1 MKITVLPIPVE
12 NIETTWD
19 GVTRAKVKQWAQ
31 IETQP
36 GLATSF
42 VLTSD
47 PGKEYQPGE
56 YELAQESFS
65 VTNGR
70 LTVSRVVLKPV
81 HSARPSIGKPAT
93 V

>member
-1 MKITVLPIPVE
+1 MKIVVLALPVE
-12 NIETTWD
+12 NTESTWD

-36 GLATSF
+36 GLVTSF

-47 PGKEYQPGE
+47 PGKEYAPGE

-70 LTVSRVVLKPV
+70 LSVSRVVLKPLAKA
-81 HSARPSIGKPAT
+81 SLPSSSKAA
-93 V
+93 

>member
-1 MKITVLPIPVE
+1 M
-12 NIETTWD
+12 
-19 GVTRAKVKQWAQ
+19 TRQKVKQWAQ

-36 GLATSF
+36 GLATAF

-81 HSARPSIGKPAT
+81 QASKTQPQRPGAA
-93 V
+93 